1 VVPNSLVCID
11 AGVLVKL
18 VVEDP
23 HSARA
28 DALWDEWTRQQVAVI
43 APALLPFEVTAALRK
58 YVYHELLSEEAAQ
71 QSLRAALTM
80 GVLIEQPP
88 NLHSR
93 ALTLAGHYN
102 WVVTYDAHYLALAEH
117 YNCPLW
123 TTDQRLVNTVR
134 SEFPAVHWLG
144 EVPL

>member
-1 VVPNSLVCID
+1 MPNSLVCID

-71 QSLRAALTM
+71 
-80 GVLIEQPP
+80 
-88 NLHSR
+88 
-93 ALTLAGHYN
+93 
-102 WVVTYDAHYLALAEH
+102 
-117 YNCPLW
+117 
-123 TTDQRLVNTVR
+123 
-134 SEFPAVHWLG
+134 
-144 EVPL
+144 